1 MAQVSSSE
9 SLLERVHP
17 FRDEGEGRG
26 ERAQPWSLLH
36 HLPIKVLATLPTE
49 KAGVW
54 LACSFSKA
62 PWPEPCSL

>member
-9 SLLERVHP
+9 SLLERAHL
-17 FRDEGEGRG
+17 FRDGGGRG
-26 ERAQPWSLLH
+26 ERAQPWSVLYP
-36 HLPIKVLATLPTE
+36 LPIKVLATLPTE